1 MARMPQPKAF
11 NHAGFVKINEQ
22 FYPCQVHEMSMTG
35 VRLDLAYPFDLPDT
49 FTLQLTIAGAAVRS
63 CYLIWQEGGEAGVL
77 FEPFTKTEK
86 G

>member
-1 MARMPQPKAF
+1 
-11 NHAGFVKINEQ
+11 
-22 FYPCQVHEMSMTG
+22 MTG
-35 VRLDLAYPFDLPDT
+35 ARLGLAYPFDLPDT

-63 CYLIWQEGGEAGVL
+63 CYLIWQEGGEAGMS

>member
-11 NHAGFVKINEQ
+11 KHAGFVKIDEQ

-35 VRLDLAYPFDLPDT
+35 ARLALAHPFDLPDT
-49 FTLQLTIAGAAVRS
+49 FSLQLTLAGAVVRP
-63 CYLIWQEGGEAGVL
+63 CYLIWQEAGEAGVS
-77 FEPFTKTEK
+77 FEPFKKPEK